1 MLQQRS
7 YLEKVLGALLQV
19 LGKHGR
25 VEGLAFML
33 QQPALVP
40 GLVCGQ
46 LLIVQPPVTLS
57 HTHTHSVNAS
67 VDDLDQNVPAAAF
80 TAL

>member
-1 MLQQRS
+1 MSDGRLGRPAGRPAGLLQQRS

-57 HTHTHSVNAS
+57 HTLTV
-67 VDDLDQNVPAAAF
+67 
-80 TAL
+80 